1 MRKVNVSV
9 IESIADLK
17 TAPRLTLTRQS
28 QLGSLTPTKMV
39 QCYSCDGVPLKYK
52 KKREG
57 LQFTSTGY
65 LSLVLASLRICWAV
79 PLGIV

>member
-52 KKREG
+52 KKGGPPVYQHG
-57 LQFTSTGY
+57 LFK
-65 LSLVLASLRICWAV
+65 LSIGLS
-79 PLGIV
+79 